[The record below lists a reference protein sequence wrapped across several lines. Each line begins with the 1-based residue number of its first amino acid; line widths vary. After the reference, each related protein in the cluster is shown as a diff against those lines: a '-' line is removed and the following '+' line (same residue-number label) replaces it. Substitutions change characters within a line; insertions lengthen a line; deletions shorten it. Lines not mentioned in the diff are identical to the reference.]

1 MFVSISKTLV
11 KHNIPRDASNGRNFE
26 DTLFGA
32 VLSVS
37 SIVKNEQGPYDFFDR
52 PSRYTKKEHDL
63 TEQSI
68 HQVIMCAQTII
79 YLLSVNHLMRSNNIV
94 C

>member
-1 MFVSISKTLV
+1 MR
-11 KHNIPRDASNGRNFE
+11 HNNPRDASNGRNFE

-32 VLSVS
+32 ILSVS

-52 PSRYTKKEHDL
+52 PSRYTKKEHDI

-68 HQVIMCAQTII
+68 HQVRKYPDKREKYEFICI
-79 YLLSVNHLMRSNNIV
+79 N
-94 C
+94 